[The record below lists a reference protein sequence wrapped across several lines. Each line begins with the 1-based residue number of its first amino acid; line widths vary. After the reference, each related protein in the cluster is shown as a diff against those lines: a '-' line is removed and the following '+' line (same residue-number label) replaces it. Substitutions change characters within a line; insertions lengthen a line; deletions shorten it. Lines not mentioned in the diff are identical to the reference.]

1 MAHMKDEL
9 LTLSQKFWDAMEHA
23 DEAGMR
29 DCADSECNFIH
40 IGVTCKLDKEIGF
53 YTSGAFPAH
62 GHHIPRQNSGGVRQ
76 YRRSAHRL

>member
-9 LTLSQKFWDAMEHA
+9 LTLYRNFGTPWNTP

-40 IGVTCKLDKEIGF
+40 IGRHLQTGQGDWVLHQRGL
-53 YTSGAFPAH
+53 PAH
-62 GHHIPRQNSGGVRQ
+62 GHHLPRQNSGGVRQ